1 MNETT
6 SKLSKVLSGHVYD
19 LVKQALSETS
29 GNYFEIGV
37 FNGVGFAQ
45 IASEFLDRQCY
56 AVDLFIEDGH
66 TVDSS
71 KVNTGNKMTAQQA
84 SAFAHIEGLKNAEI
98 AVMTSHVYKD
108 KLTDDQ
114 IESMNVSVVVI
125 DGNHHYD
132 FVVNDYQLAIQLIG
146 NKEGCVIFDDT
157 DKQDVNRA
165 LLEFVDLYENRI
177 IGESDH
183 GSGILI
189 KLKAV

>member
-1 MNETT
+1 
-6 SKLSKVLSGHVYD
+6 
-19 LVKQALSETS
+19 
-29 GNYFEIGV
+29 
-37 FNGVGFAQ
+37 
-45 IASEFLDRQCY
+45 
-56 AVDLFIEDGH
+56 
-66 TVDSS
+66 
-71 KVNTGNKMTAQQA
+71 
-84 SAFAHIEGLKNAEI
+84 
-98 AVMTSHVYKD
+98 MTSHVYKD